1 MPDRGTSSMLM
12 FVLLILFSAYMF
24 YEPVYLNQYSPLPSM
39 VWQGDTVIVTG
50 QIIYE
55 NGTPV
60 SDIEVVLYGVDE
72 LLKDKVM
79 TDSDGLFRSNIRFE
93 AGQIITVTVQDMML
107 YPSSSHGN
115 EQPFVNYDADYDSDF
130 WLGVFVLT
138 ER

>member
-1 MPDRGTSSMLM
+1 MLM